1 MKSSILGT
9 ILILSLG
16 MLASCGQAPTKSTSE
31 VKFDIDLPKDDIDP
45 ADIQKLLIGF
55 GTFVQDGENKVSLDD
70 FAASI
75 DVQGSFKT
83 ILAEIV
89 ASRDTFADVN
99 CVGRRCQIVTLGKDY
114 SFKLESVNIP
124 VLGTPTVTLG
134 KRVEIFAELSEDLQR
149 FNVCR
154 INGLK
159 VKTGFLTPNVDGL
172 LIELV
177 SDSLDTIKIDAGPGG
192 AYPSDSCRF

>member
-1 MKSSILGT
+1 MKSSMLAIGLVLASG
-9 ILILSLG
+9 I
-16 MLASCGQAPTKSTSE
+16 LASCGQPLAEPSSA

-45 ADIQKLLIGF
+45 ADIQELLTGF
-55 GTFVQDGENKVSLDD
+55 GTFVQEGSNKVSLAD

-75 DVQGSFKT
+75 NVEGSFKT

-89 ASRDTFADVN
+89 ATRESTADVD
-99 CVGRRCQIVTLGKDY
+99 CVGRRCKIVTVGSNY
-114 SFKLESVNIP
+114 SFKLDGVSIP

-149 FNVCR
+149 FNACR
-154 INGLK
+154 ISGLK

-172 LIELV
+172 LIEVTGDALN
-177 SDSLDTIKIDAGPGG
+177 TIKIDAGPGG
-192 AYPSDSCRF
+192 TYPNETCRF